1 MSGASGSL
9 RLERSGILRP
19 ERSGA
24 LMLEKSGAVN
34 EEASGAFRL
43 LKSDGIS
50 GSLMLAPPDSTAL
63 DRSLSAG
70 PATCG
75 GRAASPAGA
84 VACGELAGAPWR

>member
-1 MSGASGSL
+1 MK
-9 RLERSGILRP
+9 P
-19 ERSGA
+19 ER
-24 LMLEKSGAVN
+24 SGAVN

-70 PATCG
+70 PATWEIGTDSTTLFSRRASHVALCSS
-75 GRAASPAGA
+75 GR
-84 VACGELAGAPWR
+84 CR